1 MSTSESTP
9 KKKRN
14 LLAVRE
20 STRQSL
26 RWRFK
31 EWAVEPPVSCPGYLY
46 CKKCRLCVQA
56 NRDTMRKHEKSKGHK
71 NSMRRNTLEESLIRE
86 GHSKNPLHQGGVP
99 RSGAMFSFFS
109 SFDDSI
115 CIR

>member
-9 KKKRN
+9 KKKRT

-26 RWRFK
+26 RWKFK

-56 NRDTMRKHEKSKGHK
+56 NRNTMRKHEKSK
-71 NSMRRNTLEESLIRE
+71 

-99 RSGAMFSFFS
+99 RSGAMFSFFWG
-109 SFDDSI
+109 
-115 CIR
+115 

>member
-9 KKKRN
+9 KKKRT

-71 NSMRRNTLEESLIRE
+71 NSMRRNTLEESFERGTVRIPYIKEECLALE
-86 GHSKNPLHQGGVP
+86 LCSHSFPL
-99 RSGAMFSFFS
+99 SMTFFWG
-109 SFDDSI
+109 
-115 CIR
+115 